1 MSIGVPKKF
10 KVLKEIKEDVE
21 AIVKNEEKDDVARLY
36 KNKASRI
43 SKELSFKTK
52 NNKSKLT

>member
-1 MSIGVPKKF
+1 MSTINPQNLKNLEKIKKS
-10 KVLKEIKEDVE
+10 VESIKSEVNTEDVT
-21 AIVKNEEKDDVARLY
+21 RLY

-52 NNKSKLT
+52 SKSKLA

>member
-1 MSIGVPKKF
+1 MSAGTPKKF
-10 KVLKEIKEDVE
+10 DVLERIKEDVE
-21 AIVKNEEKDDVARLY
+21 TTVKKNGKDDVARLY

-43 SKELSFKTK
+43 AKELSFKTK